1 MHRRYAGSV
10 TIQMA
15 VRSLPIRLVST
26 LTGADTRSVER
37 WRTGTPPRRS
47 AFVSRLDDLVAVLEL
62 LGPSM
67 TDKGKGAWLTSR
79 SAYLGMARPLDLL
92 AKDGF
97 DLVAGAARAY
107 SNGDAV

>member
-1 MHRRYAGSV
+1 M
-10 TIQMA
+10 TIQRA
-15 VRSLPIRLVST
+15 VRSLPIRLVSS
-26 LTGADTRSVER
+26 LTGADVRSVER

-47 AFVSRLDDLVAVLEL
+47 AFVSRLEDLAAILEL

-67 TDKGKGAWLTSR
+67 SDRGKGAWLTSR

-92 AKDGF
+92 ANDGF

-107 SNGDAV
+107 SSGDAV